1 MNSGLLK
8 EVKKLPFFFNELPLA
23 FNEKKKKKKNHD
35 WVHCFIL
42 MTGTLSVL

>member
-23 FNEKKKKKKNHD
+23 FNEKKKKKKTM
-35 WVHCFIL
+35 I
-42 MTGTLSVL
+42 GYIVLF